1 MGVRVCTG
9 DLAMNSPNS
18 TVEPAG
24 SPVDPSTIAEEGSA
38 PAPPRNAI
46 EEPGQIISG
55 RYRLEAHLA
64 GGAMGSIWRACHL
77 QLKAR
82 VALKFL
88 DASAARSV
96 ELHSRFLQ
104 EARAAAAVRSA
115 HVVHVFDYGIEAGTP
130 YIVMELL
137 EGESLEQR
145 LAQRGPISPA
155 ELATIFDEAARAVSL
170 CHEMGVVHRDLKP
183 GNILIASEGPH
194 EVTKL
199 IDFGIAKVDPDRL
212 AFTQPPGTQAGTV
225 IGTPNYMSPEQL
237 RGSSVDKRVDL
248 WALGI
253 IAFECLTGRTPFEAQ
268 SVGDLIVQ
276 ICTEDPAVP
285 SRVASVPAGFDRW
298 FARATHRELDC
309 RFDSAEEMAAS
320 LSAILRAASPAPP
333 LRRDSRALARLAPF
347 PRSRRSKRVVAVGLA
362 AAACA
367 MAGVLAWSTP
377 EPEEAPALAVTP
389 LTLAASDSPATAAAT
404 PSVAAVEISP
414 LQPQEPQTLRVSLQP
429 GRPQTSPSAADP
441 GAERSVAEELARRTS
456 PGPLKKSAVLPPG
469 PEADQPRAQ
478 RDRRESSGRVTSAA
492 PRRPPP
498 PLELNM
504 KLTQKADD
512 DLFAERQ

>member
-1 MGVRVCTG
+1 MKP
-9 DLAMNSPNS
+9 PNS
-18 TVEPAG
+18 TVEPAE
-24 SPVDPSTIAEEGSA
+24 PPADPSPIAAEA
-38 PAPPRNAI
+38 LVPAPPRNAI
-46 EEPGQIISG
+46 EQPGQVIAG

-88 DASAARSV
+88 DASVASNV

-115 HVVHVFDYGIEAGTP
+115 HVVHVFDYGAEAGTP

-145 LAQRGPISPA
+145 LAQRGSISAA
-155 ELATIFDEAARAVSL
+155 ELATIFDQVARAVSL

-183 GNILIASEGPH
+183 GNIIIASEGPH
-194 EVTKL
+194 EITKL
-199 IDFGIAKVDPDRL
+199 IDFGIAKVDPDML
-212 AFTQPPGTQAGTV
+212 EFTQPPGTQAGTV

-298 FARATHRELDC
+298 FARATHKELDC
-309 RFDSAEEMAAS
+309 RFDSAQEMADS
-320 LSAILRAASPAPP
+320 LAAILRASSDALV
-333 LRRDSRALARLAPF
+333 LRRDSRALGPLASF
-347 PRSRRSKRVVAVGLA
+347 PWRRRSRRVASLGLG

-367 MAGVLAWSTP
+367 TAGIIAWSTP
-377 EPEEAPALAVTP
+377 EPDAAPTVAVLP
-389 LTLAASDSPATAAAT
+389 LTLAASDSRPAPAAT
-404 PSVAAVEISP
+404 PSAGAVERSP
-414 LQPQEPQTLRVSLQP
+414 LQTEEPQALRAAHPERPQP
-429 GRPQTSPSAADP
+429 GPGSAANA
-441 GAERSVAEELARRTS
+441 GNA
-456 PGPLKKSAVLPPG
+456 
-469 PEADQPRAQ
+469 RAQ
-478 RDRRESSGRVTSAA
+478 RDRRASAAPVPSAA
-492 PRRPPP
+492 PRRPPA
-498 PLELNM
+498 PLEPNV
-504 KLTQKADD
+504 KVTQKAAD